1 MLAPLS
7 AIRLRQGPDSDKQV
21 THMSRARAAIILA
34 AGQGKRMKSE
44 TPKIL
49 HKLGGR
55 PLLEWSITLAQS
67 LGCQRTVVVIP
78 PGIPALSE
86 RVSALLGPDAV
97 AIQEEPRG
105 TGDAAR
111 AAAAPLAAY
120 EGDAIVY
127 FGDTPLIR
135 PETLAAMFAAREAG
149 ANMVVLGFQASDPS
163 GYGRIIL
170 DENGD
175 FLRNMEDRDAN
186 DAERAIRLCNAGAL
200 VADAKVLFNLLSM
213 LRNDN
218 AQGEFYLTDI
228 PAMAR
233 SSGMKV
239 AIVMADEQELLGV
252 NSRAQL
258 AQAEA
263 AFQARARA
271 AAMEAG
277 VTLIDPASVFFSY
290 DTEIAPDVI
299 IEPHVF
305 FGRGVKIAKGAVIHA
320 YCHFE
325 GAEIGENAEIGPFAR
340 FRPGTKLMRKVKIGN
355 FVEVKNSTMEEGSK
369 ASHLAYVG
377 DTDVGARA
385 NLGAGTIV
393 CNYDGFKKYRSTI
406 GEDAFIGS
414 DTALVSPVKVGDRAY
429 TGTGSVITHDVPDGA
444 LAVARGRQRN
454 LEGWADAKRAQMQ
467 KDKK

>member
-1 MLAPLS
+1 
-7 AIRLRQGPDSDKQV
+7 
-21 THMSRARAAIILA
+21 MSRARAAIILA

-44 TPKIL
+44 TPKML
-49 HKLGGR
+49 HQLGGR
-55 PLLEWSITLAQS
+55 PLLEWSIALARA
-67 LGCQRTVVVIP
+67 LNCQRTIVVTP
-78 PGIPALSE
+78 PDLPALSD
-86 RVSALLGPDAV
+86 RVSALLGPEAIAV
-97 AIQEEPRG
+97 QEAPRG

-111 AAAAPLAAY
+111 SATAALASF
-120 EGDAIVY
+120 EGDVVVY

-135 PETLAAMFAAREAG
+135 SETLAAMFAAREAG
-149 ANMVVLGFQASDPS
+149 AGVVVLGFEASDPT
-163 GYGRIIL
+163 GYGRIVL
-170 DENGD
+170 DANGAY
-175 FLRNMEDRDAN
+175 LRNIEERDAS

-218 AQGEFYLTDI
+218 AQHEFYLTDI

-239 AIVMADEQELLGV
+239 AIVMAEEQELLGV

-263 AFQARARA
+263 AFQNRART
-271 AAMEAG
+271 AAMDAG
-277 VTLIDPASVFFSY
+277 VTMIDPSSVFFSY
-290 DTEIAPDVI
+290 DTEVAQDVV

-340 FRPGTKLMRKVKIGN
+340 FRPGAKLKRKVKIGN

-377 DTDVGARA
+377 DADVGARA

-406 GEDAFIGS
+406 GADAFIGS
-414 DTALVSPVKVGDRAY
+414 DTALVSPVKIGDRAY